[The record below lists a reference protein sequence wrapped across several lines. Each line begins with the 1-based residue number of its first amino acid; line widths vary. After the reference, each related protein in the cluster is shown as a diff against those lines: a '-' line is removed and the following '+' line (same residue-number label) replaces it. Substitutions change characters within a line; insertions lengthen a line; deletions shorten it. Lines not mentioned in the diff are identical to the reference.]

1 MNLQGVGRDPPLKLF
16 FSRFWSKNNRLS
28 GRGGESPGHSMYPSL
43 DSCIKPLVRRPL
55 IFFVKILDS
64 FNIIVYENSARKYN
78 RRYVLDCYGTH
89 TTAFFM
95 DRNGPQK
102 LPQTGHPKQKSP
114 ERRRLPPIS
123 GDPKPMIKD
132 TGAAAPSSRR
142 PAGRPRFQVQ
152 KEHIRAREGVGR
164 YRIPRK
170 QATPVSVPASKPS
183 HLVTKR
189 RVPQYSPKR

>member
-1 MNLQGVGRDPPLKLF
+1 
-16 FSRFWSKNNRLS
+16 
-28 GRGGESPGHSMYPSL
+28 MYPSL
-43 DSCIKPLVRRPL
+43 DSCIKRLVRRPL
-55 IFFVKILDS
+55 IFLVKILDS
-64 FNIIVYENSARKYN
+64 FNIIGYENSARKYN
-78 RRYVLDCYGTH
+78 RRYVLDRYGTH

-102 LPQTGHPKQKSP
+102 LLQTGHYKPKNP
-114 ERRRLPPIS
+114 ERRRLPPVS
-123 GDPKPMIKD
+123 GDPKPVIKD

-152 KEHIRAREGVGR
+152 KEYIREREGVGR
-164 YRIPRK
+164 NRIPRK
-170 QATPVSVPASKPS
+170 QATPVPASKPT